1 MLSSI
6 LMGPKSSHSVGIRTT
21 LWAFA
26 WRQLSEEDL
35 FGYPVV
41 LHGTTCVCTTTQSIC
56 LVTDCDGSAR
66 VWYLWKHGTTH
77 ECHTA
82 AANTHIYR
90 VCFRTCFPSFFEA
103 PQTLHS
109 LSGFCIVAA
118 GGISAGK
125 WCCVSLLGASPD
137 VAGRP
142 PMCRWPLW
150 CRVTMF
156 SVSFFWNQGD
166 WI

>member
-1 MLSSI
+1 MVEAHFTEARDSEWQW
-6 LMGPKSSHSVGIRTT
+6 H
-21 LWAFA
+21 
-26 WRQLSEEDL
+26 QL
-35 FGYPVV
+35 G
-41 LHGTTCVCTTTQSIC
+41 HMQVCTTTQSIC

-90 VCFRTCFPSFFEA
+90 VCFCTCFPSFFEA

-125 WCCVSLLGASPD
+125 WRCVSLLTLLADHPCAADHCDAELQCSQLVFSEIKEIGF
-137 VAGRP
+137 
-142 PMCRWPLW
+142 RWRILYFEQYQT
-150 CRVTMF
+150 VIY
-156 SVSFFWNQGD
+156 SYV
-166 WI
+166 